1 MNFGLALSRRMEEI
15 IETLESN
22 PNAFFEYTQQAPA
35 GPDLANPYRP
45 PHHDSIEERAL
56 SIAVAE
62 TNGEAWASC
71 ARSLRIGEIILL
83 VDSDTQVPEDCFR
96 DAARELEQC
105 PEVAIIQ
112 HESDVM
118 QVANHWFEVNVVYS
132 T

>member
-15 IETLESN
+15 IEILEAN
-22 PNAFFEYTQQAPA
+22 PNAFPEYTQHDNLPN
-35 GPDLANPYRP
+35 PANPYRP
-45 PHHDSIEERAL
+45 LHHDSVEERAL
-56 SIAVAE
+56 SIAVTE

-118 QVANHWFEVNVVYS
+118 QVANHWFEVKKNN
-132 T
+132 